1 MPLMRICRC
10 GILIDYNLKMCDKC
24 NKEYDNNKSRY
35 KNYNQQWK
43 KNYHTRKWQKLR
55 TKVLDKYNNMCVYTY
70 LKEGRVIPANNIHH
84 IELANEDNFF
94 YFNNLI
100 PLSEEAHKEV
110 HRLYDSGKY
119 EITKKELKEMLKRF
133 LVEFMPPG

>member
-1 MPLMRICRC
+1 MLKKICKC
-10 GILIDYNLKMCDKC
+10 GILIDYNMKMCDKC
-24 NKEYDNNKSRY
+24 NKEYDKNKSRY
-35 KNYNQQWK
+35 KNYNQKWK

-55 TKVLDKYNNMCVYTY
+55 EKVLDKYSNMCVYTY
-70 LKEGRVIPANNIHH
+70 LKEGRVVQANNIHH

-119 EITKKELKEMLKRF
+119 EITKKELKEMLNIF